1 VVLFDVALN
10 AFSGGACRPLAETA
24 CTLHLDGKQLTDC
37 NTYSFLIFL
46 HVMKVRIHECGLV
59 VLSIEG
65 GRKGLRYTK
74 GRDGG
79 QEEEE
84 TKKGERTWNERES
97 ARARTKRRVQT
108 NGRRGRDQDKHGGG
122 GGGQGEEES
131 ERETCWRGA
140 SFFGARRG
148 ERPK

>member
-1 VVLFDVALN
+1 
-10 AFSGGACRPLAETA
+10 
-24 CTLHLDGKQLTDC
+24 
-37 NTYSFLIFL
+37 
-46 HVMKVRIHECGLV
+46 MKVRIHQCALV

-79 QEEEE
+79 QEDEE

-122 GGGQGEEES
+122 GGGQ
-131 ERETCWRGA
+131 ERRRAREKPFLPTSVSRPAEHQKRKKKHLCLAAKLCW
-140 SFFGARRG
+140 ARWH
-148 ERPK
+148 PAPYKKM